1 MFQVASRR
9 AGTLTVYD
17 LMGTAMSE
25 ISLDEPAF
33 PGQRTVP
40 EILSHPR
47 FPFARAAMVEAMLA
61 LYEHDPFLNRL
72 LLEVGRNVVF
82 VVIMCLDA
90 GYDEADRATWPTLAA
105 VTQAMAAFGIASPRR
120 IADLVARLIETGY
133 IEQAA
138 AAGDGRVRILRPTDK
153 MIALDQD
160 WLVAHYAPL
169 QALFPDPGYAPI
181 MERDR
186 DFQRRQRLAAVG
198 QFPLAAK
205 VMARNE
211 TMMHFM
217 SREAGIMVVIKLL
230 HLAGPNGDTTR
241 RIAYSDIGTR
251 FGVSRTQ
258 VRKLLQEAEAK
269 GLVRLERGRTL
280 SAQPTPALLHHFD
293 RLVAD
298 TMAAHDF
305 TFKLAADGAMQSG

>member
-1 MFQVASRR
+1 
-9 AGTLTVYD
+9 
-17 LMGTAMSE
+17 MSE

-33 PGQRTVP
+33 PGHHTAP
-40 EILSHPR
+40 EILAHPR
-47 FPFARAAMVEAMLA
+47 FPIARTAMVEAMLA

-90 GYDEADRATWPTLAA
+90 GYDEADRTTWPTLSA
-105 VTQAMAAFGIASPRR
+105 VTQAMAAFGVASPRR
-120 IADLVARLIETGY
+120 IADLVSRLIETRY
-133 IEQAA
+133 IEQVVAPSDA
-138 AAGDGRVRILRPTDK
+138 RVRILQPTSK

-169 QALFPDPGYAPI
+169 HVLFPDPGYAPI

-198 QFPLAAK
+198 QFPLAAQ
-205 VMARNE
+205 VMGRNQ
-211 TMMHFM
+211 TMMQFM

-241 RIAYSDIGTR
+241 EIAYTDIGTR

-269 GLVRLERGRTL
+269 GLVRLDRGRTL
-280 SAQPTPALLHHFD
+280 SAQPTPALLDAFD

-298 TMAAHDF
+298 TMVAHDF
-305 TFKLAADGAMQSG
+305 TYKLASDAAAQSRQVSKPAQNIPLSSEPERS

>member
-1 MFQVASRR
+1 
-9 AGTLTVYD
+9 
-17 LMGTAMSE
+17 MSE
-25 ISLDEPAF
+25 IGLDLPAF
-33 PGQRTVP
+33 PGQHTVP
-40 EILSHPR
+40 EILADPR
-47 FPFARAAMVEAMLA
+47 FPAARAAMVEAMLA

-90 GYDEADRATWPTLAA
+90 AYDEANRATWPTLSA

-120 IADLVARLIETGY
+120 IADLVSRLVETGY
-133 IEQAA
+133 IEQAEA
-138 AAGDGRVRILRPTDK
+138 PSDARVRLLRPTDK
-153 MIALDQD
+153 MVALDQD

-169 QALFPDPGYAPI
+169 QALFPDPGYRPI
-181 MERDR
+181 MRRDR
-186 DFQRRQRLAAVG
+186 DFQRRQRLAAVS
-198 QFPLAAK
+198 QFPLAGK

-211 TMMHFM
+211 AMMHFM

-241 RIAYSDIGTR
+241 QIAYTDIGTR

-269 GLVRLERGRTL
+269 GLVRLERGRML
-280 SAQPTPALLHHFD
+280 SAQPTPALISAFD

-298 TMAAHDF
+298 TMASHDF
-305 TFKLAADGAMQSG
+305 TFKLASDAAAPARRETAR

>member
-1 MFQVASRR
+1 MEI
-9 AGTLTVYD
+9 
-17 LMGTAMSE
+17 AMAE

-33 PGQRTVP
+33 PGHHTVP
-40 EILSHPR
+40 EILAHPR
-47 FPFARAAMVEAMLA
+47 FPVARTAMVEAMLA

-90 GYDEADRATWPTLAA
+90 GYDEADRATWPTLSA

-120 IADLVARLIETGY
+120 IADLVSRLVETGY
-133 IEQAA
+133 IEQAVA
-138 AAGDGRVRILRPTDK
+138 ARDARVRILRPTAK

-169 QALFPDPGYAPI
+169 HVLFPDPGYAPI

-198 QFPLAAK
+198 QFPLAAL
-205 VMARNE
+205 VMGRNQ
-211 TMMHFM
+211 TMMQFM
-217 SREAGIMVVIKLL
+217 NREAGIMVVIKLL
-230 HLAGPNGDTTR
+230 HLAGPNGDTAR
-241 RIAYSDIGTR
+241 EIAYTDIGTR

-258 VRKLLQEAEAK
+258 VRKLLEDAEAK
-269 GLVRLERGRTL
+269 GLVRLNRGRTL
-280 SAQPTPALLHHFD
+280 TAQPTRALLDAFD

-305 TFKLAADGAMQSG
+305 TFKLAADATAQSREAAKTSQDISAPGEP